1 MLTFPDRDPKNV
13 VQILAYVDDVVL
25 IIDPADF
32 STLWP
37 LWVDSLKK
45 YGLLVEQ
52 TKCKAWVPSM
62 ISPLPA
68 AVAVFGP
75 NNVSTSGLT
84 VLGSAASGTHKTTIS
99 LPSHPTPVDILISEA
114 HERYT
119 VACQDAQLLKSMVVT
134 SCEQPTRYAAWLMLV
149 RSLAVRLDFD
159 MRILP
164 SSILAP
170 IICDFTQTLISTA
183 QSIIGLGDLST
194 LCIEQLQLPGS
205 HGGLYLTNPI
215 IKLQVSHLASLA
227 ASWRHTFNWLQN
239 CGISEC
245 VAFSSIPTKEAQ
257 LSLDHLSTLNIHV
270 TPFGSICTSNYP
282 GDKLSFRVPL
292 LGQIRT
298 LQGRL
303 TNAIYDIH
311 AQEL

>member
-1 MLTFPDRDPKNV
+1 M
-13 VQILAYVDDVVL
+13 QILAYVDDVVL

-62 ISPLPA
+62 ISPLPE
-68 AVAVFGP
+68 AVAAFGP

-84 VLGSAASGTHKTTIS
+84 VLGSAASGTHKATIS
-99 LPSHPTPVDILISEA
+99 LPSHPTPVNILISEA
-114 HERYT
+114 HERYNT
-119 VACQDAQLLKSMVVT
+119 ACQDAQLLKSMVTT

-170 IICDFTQTLISTA
+170 IICDFTQTLITTA
-183 QSIIGLGDLST
+183 QTIIGLGDLPT
-194 LCIEQLQLPGS
+194 LSIEQLQLPGS

-227 ASWRHTFNWLQN
+227 ASWRHTFNWLQS
-239 CGISEC
+239 CGINEC
-245 VAFSSIPTKEAQ
+245 AAFSSIPTKETQ
-257 LSLDHLSTLNIHV
+257 LSLDHLSTQH
-270 TPFGSICTSNYP
+270 SRYP
-282 GDKLSFRVPL
+282 LWLHLHLQLSR
-292 LGQIRT
+292 
-298 LQGRL
+298 
-303 TNAIYDIH
+303 
-311 AQEL
+311 